1 MRTDGSLT
9 AVDGNLYLAAIS
21 TKTYSPTVA
30 VSGLGLTWTPVLDQ
44 CSASDQTGLD
54 IWMAQGTP
62 TGNGRV
68 TATLDSNPKSAVII
82 VSRYSG
88 VDDVT
93 PLGNWVSANGNGVF
107 GNCNSGPD
115 ASGYAFDLTT
125 TTDDAV
131 VFAAAS
137 MRNKRHSP
145 GAGWTEHDELSEGNG
160 GNTTSLATMDRL
172 VATPNDVSVSGSF
185 SGSIEWAAAG
195 VELRPATIILTAA
208 ARNLVSADD
217 DLEVARPLVGP
228 SDDST
233 TEIDARHAFRL
244 SPNRPNPFR
253 RETVLEYS
261 LPAAV
266 FVEIVVYDAAGR
278 AVRRLANGPQSPGV
292 REVRWDGRN
301 ESGMAVGSGVYF
313 LRLRAGS
320 EMHLRKLVLSR

>member
-1 MRTDGSLT
+1 
-9 AVDGNLYLAAIS
+9 
-21 TKTYSPTVA
+21 
-30 VSGLGLTWTPVLDQ
+30 
-44 CSASDQTGLD
+44 
-54 IWMAQGTP
+54 
-62 TGNGRV
+62 
-68 TATLDSNPKSAVII
+68 
-82 VSRYSG
+82 
-88 VDDVT
+88 
-93 PLGNWVSANGNGVF
+93 
-107 GNCNSGPD
+107 
-115 ASGYAFDLTT
+115 
-125 TTDDAV
+125 
-131 VFAAAS
+131 
-137 MRNKRHSP
+137 
-145 GAGWTEHDELSEGNG
+145 
-160 GNTTSLATMDRL
+160 MDRL
-172 VATPNDVSVSGSF
+172 VATPGDVSVSGSF